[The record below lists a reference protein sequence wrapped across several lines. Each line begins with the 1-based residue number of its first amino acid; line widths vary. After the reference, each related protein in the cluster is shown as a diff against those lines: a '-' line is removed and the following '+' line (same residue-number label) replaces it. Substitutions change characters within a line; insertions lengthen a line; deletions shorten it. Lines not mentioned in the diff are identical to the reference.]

1 MASPSA
7 PVHPSRYLAVFLVLL
22 IGVYLLVFLTGNKH
36 ADAKLGIDLQGGTRV
51 TLTART
57 PDGSRPTREA
67 LSQAQ
72 QIISAR
78 VNGLGVSGSEVIV
91 DGDNLVIT
99 VPGTDGNEARNL
111 GQTARLYIRPVI
123 NAVPVD
129 SAGMQGGPQLPAPRG
144 RLPNGRAPGGPVPG
158 GQPGLPAPGGQPGAP
173 APGASGLIPHA
184 PAPGAAPSPG
194 HGPALPPGTGPG
206 EHLRQVTCRYRP
218 ASRSCR
224 RSPGRIRTTRRRP
237 PRLRHRPPP
246 STARPTATAPAPSNA
261 PAPSTA
267 AAPPEAPLLPPIQPG
282 PPDPRKDLAERIA
295 KEREWRQSTNK
306 GVQFLALQYEAT
318 RCFQEDILAGNDDP
332 DLPLVTCD
340 TQHKQAYL
348 LAPSIISGD
357 QIENAS
363 SGMDQHSGGYI
374 VDLQFRSGAA
384 NTWADFTAAHI
395 GTQTAFTLDSQVV
408 SAPQIREAIPGG
420 RTQITGGDPPFTAS
434 SARELANVLKYGSLP
449 LSFESSEAQTVSA
462 TLGLTSLHAGLIA
475 GAIGLGLVLLYSLL
489 YYRALGL
496 LTALSL
502 GASGAMVFAILVLL
516 GRYIN
521 YTLDLAGIAGLIIGI
536 GTTADSFVVFFERI
550 KDEIREGK
558 SFRSAIPRG
567 WGRARKTILSG
578 NAVTFLAAAVLY
590 FLAIGQVK
598 GFAFTLGLTTA
609 LDTVVVF
616 LVTWPLLYLAG
627 NSKTLAKPAYNG
639 LGAVQQVARER
650 RAATA
655 GAYSTGRG

>member
-1 MASPSA
+1 VASPSA
-7 PVHPSRYLAVFLVLL
+7 PEHPSRYLAVFLTLL
-22 IGVYLLVFLTGNKH
+22 IGTYLLVFLTGNKQ
-36 ADAKLGIDLQGGTRV
+36 ADPKLGIDLQGGTRV

-72 QIISAR
+72 QIISSR

-123 NAVPVD
+123 NALPAD
-129 SAGMQGGPQLPAPRG
+129 NSAMQGNSQLPAAPQGGQKLPRG
-144 RLPNGRAPGGPVPG
+144 RLPGGPAPGGAPG
-158 GQPGLPAPGGQPGAP
+158 APALLPQNAPPPATGNTPAAPGGQPAIPPQPRPYPQDPPPAP
-173 APGASGLIPHA
+173 APPA
-184 PAPGAAPSPG
+184 PAPF
-194 HGPALPPGTGPG
+194 
-206 EHLRQVTCRYRP
+206 
-218 ASRSCR
+218 
-224 RSPGRIRTTRRRP
+224 
-237 PRLRHRPPP
+237 
-246 STARPTATAPAPSNA
+246 
-261 PAPSTA
+261 
-267 AAPPEAPLLPPIQPG
+267 QPG
-282 PPDPRKDLAERIA
+282 PPDPRKDLAERIS
-295 KEREWRQSTNK
+295 KEREWRQSVNK
-306 GVQFLALQYEAT
+306 GVQFLALQYQAT
-318 RCFQEDILAGNDDP
+318 RCQQEDILAGNDDP
-332 DLPLVTCD
+332 NLPLVTCD

-363 SGMDQHSGGYI
+363 SGMDQHSGGYV
-374 VDLQFRSGAA
+374 VDVQFKSGAA
-384 NTWADFTAAHI
+384 NTWADFTASHI

-434 SARELANVLKYGSLP
+434 SAKELANVLKYGSLP

-462 TLGLTSLHAGLIA
+462 TLGLTSLRAGLLA
-475 GAIGLGLVLLYSLL
+475 GAIGLGLVLVYSLL
-489 YYRALGL
+489 YYRVLGL

-502 GASGAMVFAILVLL
+502 VASGAMVFAILVLL

-558 SFRSAIPRG
+558 TFRSAVPRG
-567 WGRARKTILSG
+567 WGRARKTIVSG

-598 GFAFTLGLTTA
+598 GFAFTLGLTTI
-609 LDTVVVF
+609 LDIVVVF
-616 LVTWPLLYLAG
+616 LVTWPLVYLA
-627 NSKTLAKPAYNG
+627 SKSSRLAKPAFNG

-650 RAATA
+650 AALKPR
-655 GAYSTGRG
+655 AYSTGRG

>member
-7 PVHPSRYLAVFLVLL
+7 PVHPNRYLAVFLVLL
-22 IGVYLLVFLTGNKH
+22 IGVYLLVFLTGDKRP
-36 ADAKLGIDLQGGTRV
+36 DPKLGIDLQGGTRV

-57 PDGSRPTREA
+57 PDGSRPTKEA

-72 QIISAR
+72 SIISAR

-123 NAVPVD
+123 NALPVD
-129 SAGMQGGPQLPAPRG
+129 SAGTQDGPRLPAPRG
-144 RLPNGRAPGGPVPG
+144 PRG
-158 GQPGLPAPGGQPGAP
+158 APGGQPGAP
-173 APGASGLIPHA
+173 APGVIPDA
-184 PAPGAAPSPG
+184 PAPGVQP
-194 HGPALPPGTGPG
+194 
-206 EHLRQVTCRYRP
+206 
-218 ASRSCR
+218 
-224 RSPGRIRTTRRRP
+224 
-237 PRLRHRPPP
+237 
-246 STARPTATAPAPSNA
+246 NA
-261 PAPSTA
+261 PAPGVQPGLPGSEPLLPGGPAVPPQPRPYPQDAPATPTP
-267 AAPPEAPLLPPIQPG
+267 APPSPAPASPPPAPGSPAPTPASPTAEQPASPELPPIQPG
-282 PPDPRKDLAERIA
+282 PPDPRKDLADRIA

-318 RCFQEDILAGNDDP
+318 RCFQKDILAGNDDP
-332 DLPLVTCD
+332 ELPLVTCD
-340 TQHKQAYL
+340 KDHKQAYL

-363 SGMDQHSGGYI
+363 SGLDQHSGGYI
-374 VDLQFRSGAA
+374 VDVQFRSGAA

-434 SARELANVLKYGSLP
+434 SAKELANVLKYGSLP
-449 LSFESSEAQTVSA
+449 LSFEASEAQTVSA
-462 TLGLTSLHAGLIA
+462 TLGLTSLRAGLIA
-475 GAIGLGLVLLYSLL
+475 GGIGLILVLLYSLL
-489 YYRALGL
+489 YYRVLGV

-502 GASGAMVFAILVLL
+502 AASGAMVFAILVLL

-550 KDEIREGK
+550 KDEIRDGK
-558 SFRSAIPRG
+558 RFRSAIPRG
-567 WGRARKTILSG
+567 WARARRTILSG

-590 FLAIGQVK
+590 VLAIGQVK

-616 LVTWPLLYLAG
+616 LVTWPLIYLAG
-627 NSKTLAKPAYNG
+627 KSTRLAKPAYNG
-639 LGAVQQVARER
+639 LGAVQQAARER
-650 RAATA
+650 SAAKS